1 MSNAKSINWRITMA
15 AVGMVMLAMAATA
28 GSALAADVKVTL
40 DGAQEVPPVSTSA
53 KGEGTI
59 TVNDDKTLN
68 GSVTTTGVDGT
79 MAHIHHAAAGQ
90 NGPIIVPFEKK
101 SDGEWALPANASFTE
116 EQFKAY
122 QAGELYINVH
132 SAEHKGGEIRGQ
144 LMPK

>member
-1 MSNAKSINWRITMA
+1 MSNANSINWRAITA
-15 AVGMVMLAMAATA
+15 AVGMLMLAMTA
-28 GSALAADVKVTL
+28 SVGSAIAADVKITL

-53 KGEGTI
+53 KGDGTI
-59 TVNDDKTLN
+59 TVNDDKTLS
-68 GSVTTTGVDGT
+68 GSVTTTGVDAT
-79 MAHIHHAAAGQ
+79 MAHIHHGAAGQ

-101 SDGEWALPANASFTE
+101 SDGEWALPANASFTD

-122 QAGELYINVH
+122 EAGELYINVH